1 MALADIIDRIASEA
15 ASEAERIV
23 REAEDEAARIRE
35 QAQRDAE
42 AHRAQVLG
50 AARERAARERETR
63 LAAARLAARDR
74 ALTARRALVEEA
86 LETLVERIG
95 SLPPARYAALL
106 GSALA
111 RTVRDGDEI
120 ALGSGDAALR
130 DAVCAELASRAPGTE
145 VLWLEEPAPFERGAL
160 VVGERMRAEV
170 TPRSLVSERR
180 GELEVIVADVLFS
193 GED

>member
-1 MALADIIDRIASEA
+1 MALADIIDRIASDA
-15 ASEAERIV
+15 ADEAERIV

-35 QAQRDAE
+35 RAQRDAE
-42 AHRAQVLG
+42 AHRAQVLD

-74 ALTARRALVEEA
+74 ALAARRALVEEVLGA
-86 LETLVERIG
+86 LVERIG
-95 SLPPARYAALL
+95 SLPPAEYAALL

-130 DAVCAELASRAPGTE
+130 DAVGAELASRAPGIE
-145 VLWLEEPAPFERGAL
+145 VRWREEPAPFERGAL
-160 VVGERMRAEV
+160 IVGEGTRAEI
-170 TPRSLVSERR
+170 TPRSLVEERR
-180 GELEVIVADVLFS
+180 GDLEVLVADVLFS